1 MFKKIKNPMLIIQ
14 DILQKIDTCTVTFIL
29 CWKKNLSN
37 NFYLVQKVDPEIVFT
52 KQERIGKGS
61 FGEVFKGIDNRTQ
74 QVGVLL
80 KNIHMIIM
88 TSNYWWLA
96 IELSKLQ
103 HLIISITVIII
114 TIITT
119 LDLDIEIK
127 HLIVIIAKNKEPTK
141 RSINP

>member
-29 CWKKNLSN
+29 CRKKNLSN

-74 QVGVLL
+74 QVRVYRR
-80 KNIHMIIM
+80 IYI
-88 TSNYWWLA
+88 
-96 IELSKLQ
+96 
-103 HLIISITVIII
+103 
-114 TIITT
+114 
-119 LDLDIEIK
+119 
-127 HLIVIIAKNKEPTK
+127 
-141 RSINP
+141 